1 MPECKS
7 SRVEQVDRIQ
17 ALIAE
22 WERNARLQF
31 ECADRTVD
39 QTGQR
44 VMDHG
49 AFIYFNCAQALKDAM
64 AQTEKAMGPIPVIPQ
79 PSPERRR

>member
-1 MPECKS
+1 MPECKPTH
-7 SRVEQVDRIQ
+7 VDQVDRIE

-22 WERNARLQF
+22 WERAARKQF

-39 QTGQR
+39 PTGQR

-49 AFIYFNCAQALKDAM
+49 AFIYFNCAQALKEAI
-64 AQTEKAMGPIPVIPQ
+64 G
-79 PSPERRR
+79 